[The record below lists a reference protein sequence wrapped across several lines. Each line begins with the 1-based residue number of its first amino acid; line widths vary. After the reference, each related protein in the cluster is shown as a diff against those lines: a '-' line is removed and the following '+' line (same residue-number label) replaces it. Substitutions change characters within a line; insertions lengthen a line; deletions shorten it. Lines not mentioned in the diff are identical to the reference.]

1 VHSRPIARAFAVAG
15 VVAILA
21 LGAVSMAS
29 AAAPIVTNYHTCY
42 PDGESGLDT
51 ICYTIHDVEKY
62 SEGKNGSR
70 SLESGTML
78 IEYYD
83 PQGDLLWS
91 DKTRWHTTILE
102 KDGEWQVYKDQT
114 KVTFEEDG
122 ETCTAVM
129 NVTYANGE
137 TRHLGPEWQWVCK

>member
-1 VHSRPIARAFAVAG
+1 MHRLTRILSTSASLAV
-15 VVAILA
+15 LA
-21 LGAVSMAS
+21 LASFSVVS
-29 AAAPIVTNYHTCY
+29 AAPATAESYRDCFTED
-42 PDGESGLDT
+42 DGNS

-70 SLESGTML
+70 SLEAGSML

-83 PQGDLLWS
+83 PQGDLIWS
-91 DKTRWHTTILE
+91 DKTRWHTTIHE

-114 KVTFEEDG
+114 KVTFEHDG
-122 ETCTAVM
+122 ETCTAVQ

>member
-1 VHSRPIARAFAVAG
+1 MRFRCFDRMLILPAT
-15 VVAILA
+15 VVVLA
-21 LGAVSMAS
+21 LVSFSAVS
-29 AAAPIVTNYHTCY
+29 AAPANA
-42 PDGESGLDT
+42 ESYRECFTEDSGNT

-137 TRHLGPEWQWVCK
+137 TRHLGPEWEWICK